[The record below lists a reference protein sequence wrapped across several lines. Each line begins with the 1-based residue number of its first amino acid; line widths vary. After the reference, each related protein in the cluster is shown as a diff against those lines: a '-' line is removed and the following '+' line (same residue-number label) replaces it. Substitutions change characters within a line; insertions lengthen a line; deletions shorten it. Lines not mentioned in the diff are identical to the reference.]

1 MRERAS
7 LRRSRQRNRRK
18 YTLTEIQPYLE
29 MFSNRHVVA
38 ETVRVRVWFGL
49 EGETVPDQSR
59 GPNEAYSETET
70 E

>member
-1 MRERAS
+1 MA
-7 LRRSRQRNRRK
+7 L
-18 YTLTEIQPYLE
+18 QPYLE
-29 MFSNRHVVA
+29 RCSLIVNVVA
-38 ETVRVRVWFGL
+38 ETVRVVCVWFGL